1 MKTLSALVLLFAVV
15 AAPVFARDAGPGH
28 HHGSKSRAGSTHH
41 HVRAH
46 HRGYVHGAYY
56 QPNYHYNNQPNDH
69 YDPDPYFQRQ
79 IDNFGFSGRDPSR
92 IGGEDPNLHPRGR

>member
-1 MKTLSALVLLFAVV
+1 MKTLSALVLLSAVV
-15 AAPVFARDAGPGH
+15 AAPVFARDAGSGN
-28 HHGSKSRAGSTHH
+28 HHGLKSRAGSTHH
-41 HVRAH
+41 HVRAR
-46 HRGYVHGAYY
+46 HRWYVHGAYN
-56 QPNYHYNNQPNDH
+56 QPNYHYHGQPNDH

>member
-1 MKTLSALVLLFAVV
+1 MKTLSALVLLSAVV

-28 HHGSKSRAGSTHH
+28 HHVIKSPAGSTHH

-46 HRGYVHGAYY
+46 HRVYVHGAYN
-56 QPNYHYNNQPNDH
+56 QPNYPYNGQPSDR